1 FEVAVPMGDPTGGLH
16 ARLGAAL
23 DLIDRLEAQLT
34 VYRDDSDMS
43 RINRH
48 AADGA
53 MPVEPRLFTLLE
65 LAARVHRE
73 TGGAYDIAV
82 GALIK
87 AWGFFRRQGRVP
99 ADEERAEVLTRY
111 GMQHVALDAEQRT
124 IHYGVRGL
132 EINLGSIGKGYALDR
147 VAEQLREADNIHCA

>member
-1 FEVAVPMGDPTGGLH
+1 MNRRDFLQPQRLAQTAGQILAALEDPAAQDHEPPREEGLTLLRYGRRAMATTFEVAVPVGDPTGGLH

-53 MPVEPRLFTLLE
+53 MPVEPRLFALLE

-82 GALIK
+82 GALIR
-87 AWGFFRRQGRVP
+87 AW
-99 ADEERAEVLTRY
+99 
-111 GMQHVALDAEQRT
+111 
-124 IHYGVRGL
+124 
-132 EINLGSIGKGYALDR
+132 
-147 VAEQLREADNIHCA
+147 